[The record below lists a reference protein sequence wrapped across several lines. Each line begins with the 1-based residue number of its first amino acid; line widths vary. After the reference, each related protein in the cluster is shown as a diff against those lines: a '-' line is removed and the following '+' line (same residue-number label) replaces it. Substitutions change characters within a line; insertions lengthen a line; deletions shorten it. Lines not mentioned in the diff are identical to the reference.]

1 MGSDP
6 LQGALTPPTCHASS
20 LPGVLVDMNTES
32 AFQTHRPRLMAL
44 AYRLLGSRSDA
55 EDVVQD
61 AWLRWSGAD
70 PAAVRDPE
78 AWLVTTTTRL
88 GLDRLRAARRERVH
102 YVGPW
107 LAEPLE
113 IRLAAEPASD
123 PAVAHARA
131 DEVSVAFLTLLEQL
145 GPEER
150 AAFLLKEAFD
160 HDYRQIAALIGLT
173 EANCRQLVH
182 RAKQRLQ
189 AGRPRFNADSGQHRQ
204 LLARFMEATQRGD
217 SEAIQALLHANARLV
232 SDGGGVVTAA
242 VRPLLGAERIGR
254 LFWAIARRG
263 LGQTAQLGWVN
274 GEPAILRFLG
284 DQLHSVTTI
293 EVAGGRIANVYSV
306 LNPEKLRGRVTTAD
320 GTASW

>member
-1 MGSDP
+1 
-6 LQGALTPPTCHASS
+6 
-20 LPGVLVDMNTES
+20 MNTES

-70 PAAVRDPE
+70 PTAVRDPE

-113 IRLAAEPASD
+113 ISLAAEPASD
-123 PAVAHARA
+123 PAVAHAHA

-160 HDYRQIAALIGLT
+160 HDYRQIAALLGLT

-189 AGRPRFNADSGQHRQ
+189 AGRPRFNADTGQHRQ
-204 LLARFMEATQRGD
+204 LLARFMDATQRGD

-263 LGQTAQLGWVN
+263 LGHTAQLGWVN

-306 LNPEKLRGRVTTAD
+306 LNPKKLRGRVTNSD
-320 GTASW
+320 GPASLE

>member
-1 MGSDP
+1 
-6 LQGALTPPTCHASS
+6 
-20 LPGVLVDMNTES
+20 MNAES
-32 AFQTHRPRLMAL
+32 TFQTHRPRLMAL

-113 IRLAAEPASD
+113 ISLTAEPASD

-160 HDYRQIAALIGLT
+160 HDYRQIAALLGLT

-189 AGRPRFNADSGQHRQ
+189 AGRPRFNADTGQHRQ
-204 LLARFMEATQRGD
+204 LLARFMDATQRGD

-263 LGQTAQLGWVN
+263 LGHTAQLGWVN
-274 GEPAILRFLG
+274 GEPAILRFHG

-293 EVAGGRIANVYSV
+293 EVAEGRIANVYSV
-306 LNPEKLRGRVTTAD
+306 LNPEKLRGRVTNVD
-320 GTASW
+320 SPASL

>member
-1 MGSDP
+1 
-6 LQGALTPPTCHASS
+6 
-20 LPGVLVDMNTES
+20 MNTES

-61 AWLRWSGAD
+61 AWLRWSGTD
-70 PAAVRDPE
+70 TAAVRDPE

-113 IRLAAEPASD
+113 ISLAAEPASD

-160 HDYRQIAALIGLT
+160 HDYRQIAALLGLS

-189 AGRPRFNADSGQHRQ
+189 AGRPRFNADASQHRQ
-204 LLARFMEATQRGD
+204 LLARFMDATQRGD

-263 LGQTAQLGWVN
+263 LGHTAQLGWVN

-284 DQLHSVTTI
+284 DQLHSVTTV
-293 EVAGGRIANVYSV
+293 EVAEGRIANVYSV
-306 LNPEKLRGRVTTAD
+306 LNPEKLRGRVTNAD
-320 GTASW
+320 GTASL

>member
-1 MGSDP
+1 
-6 LQGALTPPTCHASS
+6 
-20 LPGVLVDMNTES
+20 MNTES

-113 IRLAAEPASD
+113 ISLAAEPASD

-160 HDYRQIAALIGLT
+160 HDYRQIAALLGLT

-189 AGRPRFNADSGQHRQ
+189 AGRPRFNADTGQHRQ
-204 LLARFMEATQRGD
+204 LLARFMDATQRGD

-293 EVAGGRIANVYSV
+293 EVAEGRIANVYSV
-306 LNPEKLRGRVTTAD
+306 LNPEKLRGRVTNAD
-320 GTASW
+320 GTASLE

>member
-1 MGSDP
+1 
-6 LQGALTPPTCHASS
+6 
-20 LPGVLVDMNTES
+20 MNTET

-61 AWLRWSGAD
+61 AWLRWSGTD

-113 IRLAAEPASD
+113 ISLAAEPASD

-160 HDYRQIAALIGLT
+160 HDYRQIAALLGLS

-189 AGRPRFNADSGQHRQ
+189 AGRPRFNADASQHRQ
-204 LLARFMEATQRGD
+204 LLARFMDATQRGD

-263 LGQTAQLGWVN
+263 LGHTAQLGWVN

-284 DQLHSVTTI
+284 DQLHSVTTV
-293 EVAGGRIANVYSV
+293 EVAEGRIANVYSV
-306 LNPEKLRGRVTTAD
+306 LNPEKLRGRVTNAD
-320 GTASW
+320 GTASL

>member
-1 MGSDP
+1 
-6 LQGALTPPTCHASS
+6 
-20 LPGVLVDMNTES
+20 MNTES

-113 IRLAAEPASD
+113 ISLAAEPASD

-160 HDYRQIAALIGLT
+160 HDYRQIAALLGLS

-189 AGRPRFNADSGQHRQ
+189 AGRPRFNVDTGQHRQ
-204 LLARFMEATQRGD
+204 LLARFMDATQRGD

-293 EVAGGRIANVYSV
+293 EVAGDRIANVYSV
-306 LNPEKLRGRVTTAD
+306 LNPEKLRGRVTNAD
-320 GTASW
+320 GPASL

>member
-1 MGSDP
+1 
-6 LQGALTPPTCHASS
+6 
-20 LPGVLVDMNTES
+20 MNTES

-61 AWLRWSGAD
+61 AWLRWSGTD

-78 AWLVTTTTRL
+78 AWLVTITTRL

-123 PAVAHARA
+123 PAVAHART
-131 DEVSVAFLTLLEQL
+131 DEVSVAFLTLLEHL

-160 HDYRQIAALIGLT
+160 HDYRQIAALLGLS

-204 LLARFMEATQRGD
+204 LLARFMDATQRGD

-293 EVAGGRIANVYSV
+293 EVAEGRIANVYSV
-306 LNPEKLRGRVTTAD
+306 LNPEKLRGRVTNAD
-320 GTASW
+320 GTASL

>member
-1 MGSDP
+1 
-6 LQGALTPPTCHASS
+6 
-20 LPGVLVDMNTES
+20 MNTES

-113 IRLAAEPASD
+113 ISLAAEPASD
-123 PAVAHARA
+123 PAVAHVRA

-160 HDYRQIAALIGLT
+160 HDYRQIAALLGLT

-182 RAKQRLQ
+182 RARQRLQ
-189 AGRPRFNADSGQHRQ
+189 AGRPRFNADAGQHRQ
-204 LLARFMEATQRGD
+204 LLARFMDATQRGD
-217 SEAIQALLHANARLV
+217 SEAIPALLHANARLV

-254 LFWAIARRG
+254 LFWAITRRG
-263 LGQTAQLGWVN
+263 LGHTAQLGWVN

-284 DQLHSVTTI
+284 DQLHSITT
-293 EVAGGRIANVYSV
+293 VDVVDGRIANVYSV
-306 LNPEKLRGRVTTAD
+306 LNPEKLRGGVTNVD

>member
-1 MGSDP
+1 
-6 LQGALTPPTCHASS
+6 
-20 LPGVLVDMNTES
+20 MNTES

-113 IRLAAEPASD
+113 ISLAAEPASD

-160 HDYRQIAALIGLT
+160 HDYRQIAALLGLS

-189 AGRPRFNADSGQHRQ
+189 AGRPRFNADTSQHRQ
-204 LLARFMEATQRGD
+204 LLARFMDATQRGD
-217 SEAIQALLHANARLV
+217 SEAIQALLHANALLV

-263 LGQTAQLGWVN
+263 LGHTAQLGWVN

-293 EVAGGRIANVYSV
+293 EVTEGRIANVYSV
-306 LNPEKLRGRVTTAD
+306 LNPEKLRGRVTNAD
-320 GTASW
+320 GTASL

>member
-1 MGSDP
+1 
-6 LQGALTPPTCHASS
+6 
-20 LPGVLVDMNTES
+20 MNTES
-32 AFQTHRPRLMAL
+32 AFKTHRPRLMAL

-113 IRLAAEPASD
+113 ISLAAEPASD

-160 HDYRQIAALIGLT
+160 HDYRQIAALLGLS

-189 AGRPRFNADSGQHRQ
+189 AGRPRFNADTGQHRQ
-204 LLARFMEATQRGD
+204 LLARFMDATQRGD

-263 LGQTAQLGWVN
+263 LGHTAQLGWVN

-293 EVAGGRIANVYSV
+293 EVAEGRIANVYSV
-306 LNPEKLRGRVTTAD
+306 LNPEKLRGRVTNAD
-320 GTASW
+320 GTASL

>member
-1 MGSDP
+1 
-6 LQGALTPPTCHASS
+6 
-20 LPGVLVDMNTES
+20 MNTES

-70 PAAVRDPE
+70 PAAVRNPE

-113 IRLAAEPASD
+113 ISLAAEPASD

-160 HDYRQIAALIGLT
+160 HDYRQIAALLGLT

-189 AGRPRFNADSGQHRQ
+189 AGRPRFNADTGQHRQ
-204 LLARFMEATQRGD
+204 LLARFMDATQRGD

-263 LGQTAQLGWVN
+263 LGHTAQLGWVN

-293 EVAGGRIANVYSV
+293 EVAEGRIANVYSV
-306 LNPEKLRGRVTTAD
+306 LNPEKLRGRVTNPD
-320 GTASW
+320 GTASL

>member
-1 MGSDP
+1 
-6 LQGALTPPTCHASS
+6 
-20 LPGVLVDMNTES
+20 MNTES

-113 IRLAAEPASD
+113 ISLAAEPDSD

-160 HDYRQIAALIGLT
+160 HDYRQIAALLGLT

-189 AGRPRFNADSGQHRQ
+189 AGRPRFNADTGQHRQ
-204 LLARFMEATQRGD
+204 LLARFMDATQRGD

-254 LFWAIARRG
+254 LFWAIARRRARCRRTSSRPRSPRSRRSRSG
-263 LGQTAQLGWVN
+263 SKACW
-274 GEPAILRFLG
+274 PP
-284 DQLHSVTTI
+284 
-293 EVAGGRIANVYSV
+293 
-306 LNPEKLRGRVTTAD
+306 PE
-320 GTASW
+320 ASWPPRSSGAPG